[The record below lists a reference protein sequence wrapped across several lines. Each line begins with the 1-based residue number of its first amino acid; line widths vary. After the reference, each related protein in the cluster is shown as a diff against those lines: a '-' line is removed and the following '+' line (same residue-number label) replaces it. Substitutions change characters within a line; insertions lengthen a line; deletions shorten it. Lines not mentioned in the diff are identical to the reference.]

1 MISLRQL
8 AGKFLPMS
16 ASRLMRELALV
27 HEDVAQLR
35 QELGQTRHE
44 LELFEAREGESVAE
58 AAKKLKGQV
67 AAGNESLEEALKGFS
82 DDVKATLH
90 LIHDDSR
97 LANSGI
103 ESQKAK
109 LAFLGSSIEA
119 VSAKVSTLEQ
129 TTTSKLEETAN
140 GLKTTL
146 AQVEGKVALTEGA
159 VKTVEE
165 MAAAAQRQNLE
176 AIGKISNELSA
187 LEDAVRAMISPI
199 NEKISALSSQL
210 EQLAKSQSETN
221 AKVEDGNKL
230 TGEANAKLDDF
241 KEALKAIGEANAKLD
256 DFKQAQD
263 DFRQAQDD
271 FKQAQE
277 NIKQSQDDFRQ
288 AVEPALKTLASWTNK
303 TTVKLDEIE
312 DSIDVNTLSS
322 KHAGDVAT
330 EAAENLKKELAA
342 MSKTFNKTLGDCDK
356 HARETF
362 WAAVYNSTTAKSDWL
377 KNTAFSPSGW
387 AAGYQYLYVLYR
399 VLNEKR
405 PQRIL
410 DLGLGQTSL
419 LIAQYASAHPEVEH
433 IIVESN
439 EEWIKFFMNA
449 NSLPEN
455 SRIIKL
461 DYTMQDFPGAA
472 APVRVYAGFKEA
484 LKNKVF
490 DFISID
496 APYGGDMK
504 DFSRVDVLDII
515 PDGIAPSYVIMFD
528 DTDRTPEKHTCAAIE
543 KKLVESGLTASSAPY
558 RGRNTC
564 HVIVSDDNQYIKT
577 M

>member
-159 VKTVEE
+159 VKAVEE

-176 AIGKISNELSA
+176 AIGKISNEVSA